1 MAYIGM
7 QHVVGATITTET
19 EGSPIVYGTG
29 MVLGKAISGN
39 ITWNRSDK
47 PLYAD
52 DAIAENDNGITGG
65 ELELGVDDL
74 TDEAMAYALGET
86 KQTGTQQG
94 DPDVYETTDASAPY
108 MGVGYVRVRRK
119 AGVTTYQTVWI
130 HKTQFGLQNEEAQA
144 KGETIEWQTP
154 TLNGTIFGVKNDAT
168 LTTKYRERA
177 TFATLNGAVAWLDGK
192 ANI

>member
-39 ITWNRSDK
+39 ITWNRSDN

-65 ELELGVDDL
+65 DLELGVDDL

-86 KQTGTQQG
+86 KKDGTQG
-94 DPDVYETTDASAPY
+94 APDVYETTDAAAPY

-119 AGVTTYQTVWI
+119 AGVTTYQAVWI
-130 HKTQFGLQNEEAQA
+130 LKTQFGLQNEEAQT

-168 LTTKYRERA
+168 LMTKYRERA
-177 TFATLNGAVAWLDGK
+177 TFATLAEAVAWLDGK

>member
-7 QHVVGATITTET
+7 QHVVGAKITTET
-19 EGSPIVYGTG
+19 DGSAIVYGTG

-39 ITWNRSDK
+39 ITWNRSDN

-65 ELELGVDDL
+65 KLELGMDDL
-74 TDEAMAYALGET
+74 TDEAMAYALGESKT
-86 KQTGTQQG
+86 TGTG
-94 DPDVYETTDASAPY
+94 GTPDVYETTDAAAPY

-119 AGVTTYQTVWI
+119 SGVTTYQANWI
-130 HKTQFGLQNEEAQA
+130 HKAQFGLQNEESQT

-154 TLNGTIFGVKNDAT
+154 TLNGTLFGVKNDAT
-168 LTTKYRERA
+168 LATKYRERT
-177 TFATLNGAVAWLDGK
+177 TFETLAAAVAWLDAK

>member
-39 ITWNRSDK
+39 ITWERSDN
-47 PLYAD
+47 PLRAD
-52 DAIAENDNGITGG
+52 DGIAENDNGITGG

-74 TDEAMAYALGET
+74 TDEAKAYVLGET
-86 KQTGTQQG
+86 KKDGTQG
-94 DPDVYETTDASAPY
+94 APDVYETTDAAAPY

-119 AGVTTYQTVWI
+119 AGVTKYEALWI
-130 HKTQFGLQNEEAQA
+130 LKTQFGIQNEEAQT

-154 TLNGTIFGVKNDAT
+154 TLNGLIFGVQNDAT
-168 LTTKYRERA
+168 LVTKYREHA
-177 TFATLNGAVAWLDGK
+177 TFTTLAEAVAWLDAK